1 MIKKGS
7 LVRVKDY
14 ENIKDHFDFAEGMEQ
29 MCGNYLIVK
38 REEPRHNGESCFS
51 IKHTT
56 PLDWYEN
63 YWFYESMLDE
73 VDLNALSRYIMR
85 NIDKLREEI
94 LDN

>member
-1 MIKKGS
+1 MIKDGS

-14 ENIKDHFDFAEGMEQ
+14 ESIKDHFGFVDGMEI

-38 REEPRHNGESCFS
+38 REESWHNGEACFS
-51 IKHTT
+51 IEHSK
-56 PLDWYEN
+56 PLDWYED

-73 VDLNALSRYIMR
+73 VDLNVLSDYIVA
-85 NIDKLREEI
+85 NIDEIRKEI